1 MEKFLLIEDESI
13 LDSCFSSSLKKADDI
28 FNSRGWVVGEV
39 ISEADFLIERKEEV
53 SLELLSFNN

>member
-13 LDSCFSSSLKKADDI
+13 LDSCFTSSLRKAENI

-39 ISEADFLIERKEEV
+39 ISEADFLIEKREDV

>member
-28 FNSRGWVVGEV
+28 FNSRGWVIGEV
-39 ISEADFLIERKEEV
+39 ISEADFLIEKKEEV
-53 SLELLSFNN
+53 SLELPSFNN